1 MEKTLQFLQKLL
13 KCMGQINLDVI
24 KDDRQALLAF
34 MQKSNDSILSYIFER
49 DNTAW
54 QRLFQFPMR
63 PDTIYECLVMG
74 GVTFFIYRDTV
85 DHHIYF
91 LGPVLTKPFS
101 DTDATRILEQYR
113 IPQNLRT
120 HILNYCGDLPVVPI
134 HTLYRIADL
143 VVQHLTGR
151 EEAFKFVQIDTM
163 AAANT
168 YMGSSASYTDEN
180 VMLMRQ
186 TEKRYEFSIALTEA
200 VKQGN
205 LSMALYL
212 MGNFAPDKYNP
223 VRNPNPLRN
232 AQNYCIILNTQLRH
246 ALEESGIH
254 PFRLDKLSNDVG
266 MQIERLTSPAQ
277 IEEFVPK
284 VVRQYCHLVQEYNYP
299 NLRPLTHLAVA
310 YIKDHLAENLSVKET
325 AKSLSVNANYLSSLF
340 HADLGVTFI
349 DFINQE
355 RVNQAAALLKHTR
368 LQIQQIAAL
377 VGYNNTSYFARQF
390 KRVFDQTPQAYRAH
404 TP

>member
-1 MEKTLQFLQKLL
+1 MEKTLYFLQKLL
-13 KCMGQINLDVI
+13 KCMGDINLDVVA
-24 KDDRQALLAF
+24 DDRQALLTY
-34 MQKSNDSILSYIFER
+34 MRRSSDNILSNIFGK
-49 DNTAW
+49 DDMVW

-63 PDTIYECLVMG
+63 TDTIYECLAMG
-74 GVTFFIYRDTV
+74 GVTFFVYRDTV
-85 DHHIYF
+85 AHKIYF

-113 IPQNLRT
+113 VPQNLRS
-120 HILNYCGDLPVVPI
+120 HILNYCSALPVVPI
-134 HTLYRIADL
+134 HTLYRISDL
-143 VVQHLTGR
+143 VMQQLTGK
-151 EEAFKFVQIDTM
+151 EESFKFTQIDTM
-163 AAANT
+163 SAVST
-168 YMGSSASYTDEN
+168 YMSSAESHLDEDI
-180 VMLMRQ
+180 MLMRQ

-212 MGNFAPDKYNP
+212 MGNFTPDKYNP

-266 MQIERLTSPAQ
+266 MQIERLTSPTQ

-284 VVRQYCHLVQEYNYP
+284 VVRQYCHLVQEYAYP
-299 NLRPLTHLAVA
+299 KLRPLTHLAVA
-310 YIKDHLAENLSVKET
+310 YIKDHLSENLTVKDT

-340 HADLGVTFI
+340 HADLGITFI
-349 DFINQE
+349 DFVNQE
-355 RVNQAAALLKHTR
+355 RVHQAAALLKHTG
-368 LQIQQIAAL
+368 LQIQQIATL

-390 KRVFDQTPQAYRAH
+390 KRVYLQSPQAYRAH